1 METRLEKY
9 KEYREEIKSST
20 DEKALVNKYF
30 KVEKENKPL
39 KEKKKNVKKQK
50 ITTLGQVYRKKAII
64 RQILFVFGII
74 FVSVLLIL
82 IIVFLV
88 GGFNGK

>member
-9 KEYREEIKSST
+9 KEYREEIKSSP

-39 KEKKKNVKKQK
+39 KEKKKNIKKQK